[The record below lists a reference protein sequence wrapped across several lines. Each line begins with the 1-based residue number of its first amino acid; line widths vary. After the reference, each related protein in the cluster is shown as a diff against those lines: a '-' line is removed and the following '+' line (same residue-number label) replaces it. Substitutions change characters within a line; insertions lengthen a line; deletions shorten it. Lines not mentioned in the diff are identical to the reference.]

1 MSRIFEAL
9 TRVEAA
15 AKSERRRSRR
25 KSAAV
30 GLRIFGYEPSGKPFY
45 HDGSTIDISAEGA
58 LLVSS
63 VPASEGEKLVL
74 INGATGKLQECRI
87 VRARCRNTQTLEI
100 AVSFMDPDPD
110 FWQSL
115 PDSPGPQPAE
125 NRRHQRIT
133 LPRGMVVIWQGPG
146 GRVVSRVETL
156 SRGGLSM
163 GTPDPP
169 EAGDLVKL
177 YVELPDGGMCARGVV
192 RHSRKGIGMGVEFT
206 AMRNEGRARLDQL
219 LGRLLSDPKKL

>member
-9 TRVEAA
+9 TRAEAA

-30 GLRIFGYEPSGKPFY
+30 GLRIFGYETGGKPFY
-45 HDGSTIDISAEGA
+45 QEGSTIDVSAEGA

-63 VPASEGEKLVL
+63 VPACEGEQLVL

-87 VRARCRNTQTLEI
+87 VRAHCRNTQALEI
-100 AVSFMDPDPD
+100 AVSFVNPDPD

-115 PDSPGPQPAE
+115 PDSPAQPAE

-163 GTPDPP
+163 ATFNPP
-169 EAGDLVKL
+169 EAGDLVNL
-177 YVELPDGGMCARGVV
+177 YVELPDGGLCARGVV

-206 AMRNEGRARLDQL
+206 AMRGEGRARLDQL